1 VAFLPL
7 VAFLLGFFLFAASSA
22 LTYLSVRSWVRSRPD
37 QTGFRS
43 WRVPQWSHALRTVGF
58 LAITLGS
65 LVGSVSDSDPVIAR
79 LDVVAALR
87 IVGDL
92 LILVSTPARLRR
104 LNLVGVAI
112 MLLLAGEALVILR
125 NQGILHDVLIPS
137 TTLYGVS
144 LLSMLCMDC
153 GIAILWNRFTRT
165 ILRIRLTDRFA
176 LAFSVFSV
184 FLVILVTF
192 SILAVLQTSLFDS
205 LGLTRR
211 DIEQAF
217 VALNK
222 ALIILFI
229 SVVAASAIISVFLAQ
244 SLIAPVNRMS
254 QALQAIGK
262 GEWNTR
268 LRGIHTRDEM
278 RDLANEINTMSKRL
292 RDADA
297 LRAEFVS
304 FVSHELRNPLTTVKG
319 FAETLRAVDRPG
331 HQDMSPEERAEIYE
345 IVCEECD
352 RLIRMTNELLETS
365 RVEAGKPVV
374 LKLVTFDMV
383 RLADK
388 VAVIMG
394 KHTDR
399 HKITVEGPA
408 KAVTIEADPDKIEQI
423 LINLLSNAI
432 KYSPGGGDIDVK
444 VRDTPSSIEI
454 EVHDCGVG
462 MSPEQSAHVFDKFY
476 RIQDDQQAAGAF
488 SGADGSGI
496 GLYLTRALVHAHGGT
511 IRVESEEGK
520 GAVFAVTL
528 PKRQMQPREDERA
541 AVVDSG
547 SIAESAITD
556 PIAQA

>member
-1 VAFLPL
+1 
-7 VAFLLGFFLFAASSA
+7 
-22 LTYLSVRSWVRSRPD
+22 
-37 QTGFRS
+37 
-43 WRVPQWSHALRTVGF
+43 
-58 LAITLGS
+58 
-65 LVGSVSDSDPVIAR
+65 
-79 LDVVAALR
+79 
-87 IVGDL
+87 
-92 LILVSTPARLRR
+92 
-104 LNLVGVAI
+104 
-112 MLLLAGEALVILR
+112 
-125 NQGILHDVLIPS
+125 
-137 TTLYGVS
+137 
-144 LLSMLCMDC
+144 
-153 GIAILWNRFTRT
+153 
-165 ILRIRLTDRFA
+165 
-176 LAFSVFSV
+176 
-184 FLVILVTF
+184 
-192 SILAVLQTSLFDS
+192 
-205 LGLTRR
+205 
-211 DIEQAF
+211 
-217 VALNK
+217 
-222 ALIILFI
+222 
-229 SVVAASAIISVFLAQ
+229 
-244 SLIAPVNRMS
+244 
-254 QALQAIGK
+254 LQAIGK

>member
-1 VAFLPL
+1 MAFLPFL
-7 VAFLLGFFLFAASSA
+7 AFLLGFFLFAASSA

-37 QTGFRS
+37 LTVFRA
-43 WRVPQWSHALRTVGF
+43 WRVPPWSHACRTAGF
-58 LAITLGS
+58 LALTLGS
-65 LVGSVSDSDPVIAR
+65 LVGSVSDTDPVFGR
-79 LDVVAALR
+79 LDIVATLR

-92 LILVSTPARLRR
+92 LVLISTPARLRR
-104 LNLVGVAI
+104 LNMVGVSI
-112 MLLLAGEALVILR
+112 MLLLAGEALLILR
-125 NQGILHDVLIPS
+125 TRGIVHDVVVPGTNLFSISLIS
-137 TTLYGVS
+137 IIL
-144 LLSMLCMDC
+144 MDC

-192 SILAVLQTSLFDS
+192 SILAVLQTSLFDM

-211 DIEQAF
+211 DIEPTF

-229 SVVAASAIISVFLAQ
+229 SVVGASAIISVFLAQ
-244 SLIAPVNRMS
+244 SLISPVNQMS
-254 QALQAIGK
+254 RALQAIGK
-262 GEWNTR
+262 GDWNNR
-268 LRGIHTRDEM
+268 IRGIHTRDEL
-278 RDLANEINTMSKRL
+278 RDLANEINTTSKRL
-292 RDADA
+292 KEADA

-365 RVEAGKPVV
+365 RVEAGKPVA
-374 LKLVTFDMV
+374 LRLVTFDLV
-383 RLADK
+383 RLAEK
-388 VAVIMG
+388 VAMIMA
-394 KHTDR
+394 KHTST
-399 HKITVEGPA
+399 HNIGVEGTYGD
-408 KAVTIEADPDKIEQI
+408 VMLEADPDKIEQI

-432 KYSPGGGDIDVK
+432 KYSPGGGAIDVK
-444 VRDTPSSIEI
+444 IRETSSSVEI

-462 MSPEQSAHVFDKFY
+462 MSSEQSARVFDKFY
-476 RIQDDQQAAGAF
+476 RIQDSDQGKGAAPSAE
-488 SGADGSGI
+488 GSGI

-511 IRVESEEGK
+511 IRVESEK
-520 GAVFAVTL
+520 GRGSVFAVTL
-528 PKRQMQPREDERA
+528 PKRQA
-541 AVVDSG
+541 ALKEADAFEQVDPAPVTEPVVVNH
-547 SIAESAITD
+547 APNA
-556 PIAQA
+556 